1 MSGRYRRRDKMR
13 VQRNNMRRTEDIQ
26 LHILVWRMLLC
37 ICMVTVICVIG
48 KEHDVQAAGYDYPIE
63 KTKEVQV
70 LDENYKDAQG
80 VTYTLDEATHTAM
93 VGGES
98 NNDINTSGYKGANDG
113 VCIIPEKVSYEEKEY
128 TVTTLKEKAFESNSM
143 LRVLVISD
151 TVVELK
157 GANVWTYMDN
167 MQYLYIGKGLNL
179 MQCSMERCI
188 ELREV
193 AVSEEN
199 PYVKNVDGVIYSK
212 DGKILVYNPSMRPGS
227 AFAEYQ
233 VLEGTET
240 IGEGAFKECR
250 YRKVLLPESVKRI
263 ESQAFVNCYWLQ
275 TLDMSNVEDISAVV
289 FGNDNY
295 SLKSI
300 YLPKGDYTMGWCLI
314 NDYYVLNDNPPM
326 RALFLTKGMQK
337 KDWNS
342 SSFSGMPYLKFVA
355 VQDQITTIG
364 KYEFMGC
371 SNLETVLL
379 PATLQSLPEKCFSK
393 CTALKKLYIPPSVT
407 TIGEDVLAE
416 CSPVIYGEAGSVAED
431 YALEKGF
438 TFVDVSSHD
447 HSHLTNTT
455 VYEDGYMKI
464 TAKYCSECGYARD
477 IQQEIKNEDADL
489 DITNGVYDFQLEKT
503 HDKVV
508 LERNMM
514 DEQGVVY
521 GIDKK
526 NHTASVVRV
535 EDREEQ
541 HSIVIPEVVIKDSIE
556 YIVNN
561 VKKNAMASNAHIVSV
576 TLSDAVRTLED
587 GSLAAKSLKYVYIGA
602 GLMTLGVNNFANDN
616 VISRIWIA
624 SGNPQLYVKDR
635 IVYTHNINGW
645 PDCIEFDYTSDE
657 SKEEGRENQDITETT
672 TSEETE
678 QPTDRDGNIPQADA
692 GNIPATEDSKTQTTT
707 MESTNEQQ
715 NGDKNSLQKPKLK
728 VKKRCT
734 SNGVHYLQ
742 LNLKKLSGKYIE
754 LYVKKGRGTYKNIK
768 LRSNHIKKRNMQL
781 KIGYKPD
788 GKKLRIKVR
797 TYRKVNGKKI
807 YSEWSKTILV
817 K

>member
-1 MSGRYRRRDKMR
+1 
-13 VQRNNMRRTEDIQ
+13 MRRTEDIQ
-26 LHILVWRMLLC
+26 SHILVWRMLFC
-37 ICMVTVICVIG
+37 ICMVTAICVIG
-48 KEHDVQAAGYDYPIE
+48 KEHDVQATGYDYPIE

-70 LDENYKDAQG
+70 LDEDYKDAQG

-93 VGGES
+93 VGGKS

-128 TVTTLKEKAFESNSM
+128 IVTTLKEKAFKSNSM
-143 LRVLVISD
+143 LRVLVIPD
-151 TVVELK
+151 TVVEFK
-157 GANVWTYMDN
+157 GVEAWTYMDN

-212 DGKILVYNPSMRPGS
+212 DGKILVYNPSMRPES

-240 IGEGAFKECR
+240 IGDSAFKECR
-250 YRKVLLPESVKRI
+250 YRKILLPKSVKRI
-263 ESQAFVNCYWLQ
+263 ENQAFIRCYWLQ
-275 TLDMSNVEDISAVV
+275 TVDMSNVEDISDGVL
-289 FGNDNY
+289 DRCNY

-300 YLPKGDYTMGWCLI
+300 YLPKGDYTMGGGII
-314 NDYYVLNDNPPM
+314 NGYYVLKDNPPM

-337 KDWNS
+337 KNWNS
-342 SSFSGMPYLKFVA
+342 SSFSGMPYLKIVA
-355 VQDQITTIG
+355 VQDQITTFS
-364 KYEFMGC
+364 KYEFQDC
-371 SNLETVLL
+371 TNLETVLL
-379 PATLQSLPEKCFSK
+379 PDTLQSLPEKCFSK

-464 TAKYCSECGYARD
+464 TAKYCSECGYAKD

-541 HSIVIPEVVIKDSIE
+541 HSIVIPEVVIKDGIE

-561 VKKNAMASNAHIVSV
+561 VKENAMVSNEHIVSV

-587 GSLAAKSLKYVYIGA
+587 GSLAAKSLKYVYIGT
-602 GLMTLGVNNFANDN
+602 GLMTIGWNNFANDN
-616 VISRIWIA
+616 VICGIWIA
-624 SGNPQLYVKDR
+624 PGNPQLYVKDH

-645 PDCIEFDYTSDE
+645 PDRIEFDYTSDE
-657 SKEEGRENQDITETT
+657 SKEEGKKNQDTTETT

-678 QPTDRDGNIPQADA
+678 QPTDRDGNISQTDE
-692 GNIPATEDSKTQTTT
+692 GNISVAEDSKTQATTT
-707 MESTNEQQ
+707 EVTSEQQ
-715 NGDKNSLQKPKLK
+715 NRVENSLQKPKLK

-768 LRSNHIKKRNMQL
+768 LRSNRIKKRNMQL

>member
-1 MSGRYRRRDKMR
+1 MR

-37 ICMVTVICVIG
+37 ICMVTAICVIG

-143 LRVLVISD
+143 LRVLVIPD

-300 YLPKGDYTMGWCLI
+300 YLPKGDYTMGWSLI
-314 NDYYVLNDNPPM
+314 NGYYVLNDNPPM

-364 KYEFMGC
+364 KREFMGC